1 MRKTILFTECENH
14 NDLNNYV
21 EDLELSGAKLILA
34 TLESDEEMGKVVV
47 EVENI
52 ENFKTAFMV
61 TDAYDFATII

>member
-47 EVENI
+47 KVENI